1 MNCLIVGAGAG
12 PLHAAMTALM
22 EPDESFSDLLQTRGR
37 PLSRF
42 IGNCYSQP
50 RQGLFLSYQESST

>member
-12 PLHAAMTALM
+12 PLQAAMPARM
-22 EPDESFSDLLQTRGR
+22 EPDESFSDLLQPRSR

-50 RQGLFLSYQESST
+50 RQGLFPPYQESST